1 VSVIS
6 ILQKKPRA
14 ETQFVEDILSSIRSG
29 RLRIPSWQRVFNWQA
44 EDVRKLFESICLG
57 YPIGN
62 LLFWERDELAPDQ
75 VTFGEV
81 QIHAPPRTDAWQVV
95 DGQQRLKSLAG
106 VLLRPASAP
115 AEQEEPQG
123 APSMFELYFDL
134 ERRVFVHPSAGQA
147 AGAIPSSWMPLN
159 IVADTIELLGWLG
172 EYRGPKEHK
181 SLATGV
187 AKAIREYRVPVYI
200 VETTDESILRD
211 IFDRLN
217 TQGKPLKDSEVFKA
231 LSPDGSIGRMARVFE
246 VERFGVP
253 GDDVLVKLP
262 LGVEGL
268 DITRRASD
276 GFRAVKNIDEVVSR
290 VERALVPVIQL
301 IRDEAKIPHFELLP
315 YRVPLH
321 ILARFFTLYPQP
333 SESSR
338 ARLVQWLWRGAALEA
353 YQGNYVTRVRH
364 AVARMPEDD
373 ELGAVEHLWSE
384 FSRQSLP
391 AIRLEDYDFR
401 KAHSKLGVL
410 ALSHLK
416 PRHLGTGEPLHV
428 PDLLNDEPAK
438 LVTMI
443 IRSPSR
449 GAGADQLSQ
458 LANRLIHPLRPGEA
472 ALSLLKSA
480 SGDDLL
486 ASHGISPEAFAA
498 LQEQEYGR
506 FLEIRAADLKAL
518 VQGVVAKQ
526 GGWEPD
532 DGE

>member
-217 TQGKPLKDSEVFKA
+217 TQGKPLKDSEVFKGPSA
-231 LSPDGSIGRMARVFE
+231 PMAR
-246 VERFGVP
+246 
-253 GDDVLVKLP
+253 
-262 LGVEGL
+262 
-268 DITRRASD
+268 
-276 GFRAVKNIDEVVSR
+276 
-290 VERALVPVIQL
+290 
-301 IRDEAKIPHFELLP
+301 
-315 YRVPLH
+315 
-321 ILARFFTLYPQP
+321 
-333 SESSR
+333 
-338 ARLVQWLWRGAALEA
+338 
-353 YQGNYVTRVRH
+353 
-364 AVARMPEDD
+364 
-373 ELGAVEHLWSE
+373 
-384 FSRQSLP
+384 
-391 AIRLEDYDFR
+391 
-401 KAHSKLGVL
+401 
-410 ALSHLK
+410 
-416 PRHLGTGEPLHV
+416 
-428 PDLLNDEPAK
+428 
-438 LVTMI
+438 
-443 IRSPSR
+443 
-449 GAGADQLSQ
+449 
-458 LANRLIHPLRPGEA
+458 
-472 ALSLLKSA
+472 
-480 SGDDLL
+480 
-486 ASHGISPEAFAA
+486 
-498 LQEQEYGR
+498 
-506 FLEIRAADLKAL
+506 
-518 VQGVVAKQ
+518 
-526 GGWEPD
+526 
-532 DGE
+532 